1 MIHRNKDLRFS
12 RAPLFL
18 RIFLPLIFIIALFA
32 PLNFVLVTP
41 GPATQLFPKVL
52 SLEESA
58 GVDIYPVKGQLN
70 LLTIYV
76 TNPESYVFGAEI
88 LGCWAWGDCVAMPR
102 SVIYQD
108 GATNDE
114 EFKSGKKDMVK
125 SQNIALAAAKG
136 AIARNFSEI
145 DLSDVKD
152 SSVKVSLK
160 NTGGPSGGLIF
171 SLGLIDLL
179 TSEDLI
185 KGRNIAG
192 TGTIDLDGTIGPIGG
207 VTEKIIGAKRAGA
220 SILFISTQ
228 NCSELPAKV
237 EGIQVIAV
245 EKIDQVIDYL
255 RKPFSAEKSADTA
268 AGEELSSAGIR
279 GCASVGA

>member
-12 RAPLFL
+12 RAPFFI
-18 RIFLPLIFIIALFA
+18 RFFLPLILIIALFA
-32 PLNFVLVTP
+32 PMNFVLVTP
-41 GPATQLFPKVL
+41 GPATELFPKVL
-52 SLEESA
+52 TLKESA
-58 GVDIYPVKGQLN
+58 GVNVYPVKGQLN

-102 SVIYQD
+102 SVMYQD
-108 GATNDE
+108 GATDDE

-125 SQNIALAAAKG
+125 SQNVALAAAKS
-136 AIARNFSEI
+136 AIARNFTNVDISA
-145 DLSDVKD
+145 VKD

-171 SLGLIDLL
+171 TLGLIDLL
-179 TSEDLI
+179 TPEDLL
-185 KGRNIAG
+185 KGRNVAG
-192 TGTIDLDGTIGPIGG
+192 TGTIEVDGTVGPIGG

-220 SILFISTQ
+220 TLLFISTQ
-228 NCSELPAKV
+228 NCGELPAKV
-237 EGIQVIAV
+237 EGIQVLAV
-245 EKIDQVIDYL
+245 EKIDQAIDYL
-255 RKPFSAEKSADTA
+255 REPFSMGKTV
-268 AGEELSSAGIR
+268 GEELNSAGIR

>member
-1 MIHRNKDLRFS
+1 MIHRNRDLRFS
-12 RAPLFL
+12 RAPIFIRL
-18 RIFLPLIFIIALFA
+18 FLPLILIIALFA
-32 PLNFVLVTP
+32 PMNFVLVTP
-41 GPATQLFPKVL
+41 GPATKLFPEIL

-58 GVDIYPVKGQLN
+58 GINVYPVKGQLN
-70 LLTIYV
+70 LLTIYI

-102 SVIYQD
+102 SVMYQD
-108 GATNDE
+108 GATDDE
-114 EFKSGKKDMVK
+114 EFKSSKKDMVK
-125 SQNIALAAAKG
+125 SQNVALAAAKS
-136 AIARNFSEI
+136 AIARNFSGI
-145 DLSDVKD
+145 DLSAVND

-171 SLGLIDLL
+171 TLGLVELL
-179 TSEDLI
+179 TPEDLI

-192 TGTIDLDGTIGPIGG
+192 TGTIESDGTVGPIGG

-220 SILFISTQ
+220 TLLFISTQ

-245 EKIDQVIDYL
+245 EKIDQAIDYL
-255 RKPFSAEKSADTA
+255 REPIPVGKTV
-268 AGEELSSAGIR
+268 GEELNSAGIR

>member
-1 MIHRNKDLRFS
+1 MIHRNRDLRFS
-12 RAPLFL
+12 RAPIFIRL
-18 RIFLPLIFIIALFA
+18 FLPLILIIALFA
-32 PLNFVLVTP
+32 PMNFVLVTP
-41 GPATQLFPKVL
+41 GPATKLFPKVL
-52 SLEESA
+52 SLKESA
-58 GVDIYPVKGQLN
+58 GVSIYPVKGQLN
-70 LLTIYV
+70 LLTIYI

-102 SVIYQD
+102 SVMYQD
-108 GATNDE
+108 GATDEE

-125 SQNIALAAAKG
+125 SQNIALAAAKS
-136 AIARNFSEI
+136 AIARNFSGI
-145 DLSDVKD
+145 DLSSVKD

-171 SLGLIDLL
+171 TLGLIDLL
-179 TSEDLI
+179 TPEDLV

-192 TGTIDLDGTIGPIGG
+192 TGTITIDGKVGPIGG

-220 SILFISTQ
+220 TVLFISTQ

-245 EKIDQVIDYL
+245 EKIDQAIEYL
-255 RKPFSAEKSADTA
+255 REPFSMGKTV
-268 AGEELSSAGIR
+268 GEELNSAGIR

>member
-12 RAPLFL
+12 RAPLFV
-18 RIFLPLIFIIALFA
+18 RIFLPLTLIIALFA
-32 PLNFVLVTP
+32 PMNFVLVTP
-41 GPATQLFPKVL
+41 GPATKLFPKVL
-52 SLEESA
+52 SLKDSA
-58 GVDIYPVKGQLN
+58 GVNIYPVKGQLN

-102 SVIYQD
+102 SVMYQD
-108 GATNDE
+108 GVTDEE

-125 SQNIALAAAKG
+125 SQNIALAAAKS
-136 AIARNFSEI
+136 AIARNFSNI
-145 DLSDVKD
+145 DLSAVKN

-171 SLGLIDLL
+171 TLGLVDLL
-179 TSEDLI
+179 TSEDLL
-185 KGRNIAG
+185 KGRNVAG
-192 TGTIDLDGTIGPIGG
+192 TGTIEVDGTVGPIGG

-220 SILFISTQ
+220 THLFISTQ
-228 NCSELPAKV
+228 NCRELPAKV

-245 EKIDQVIDYL
+245 EKIDQAIEYL
-255 RKPFSAEKSADTA
+255 REPFSVGKTV
-268 AGEELSSAGIR
+268 GRELNSAGIR

>member
-1 MIHRNKDLRFS
+1 MIHRNSDLRFS
-12 RAPLFL
+12 RAPLFIRL
-18 RIFLPLIFIIALFA
+18 FIPLVLIIALFA
-32 PLNFVLVTP
+32 PMNFVLVTP
-41 GPATQLFPKVL
+41 GPATKLFPKVL
-52 SLEESA
+52 SLETSNS
-58 GVDIYPVKGQLN
+58 VTVYPVKGQLN

-76 TNPESYVFGAEI
+76 SNPEGYVFGAEI
-88 LGCWAWGDCVAMPR
+88 LGCWAWGDCVAVPR
-102 SVIYQD
+102 SVMYQD
-108 GATNDE
+108 GATNEE
-114 EFKSGKKDMVK
+114 EFAIGKKDMVK

-136 AIARNFSEI
+136 AITRNFSGL
-145 DLSDVKD
+145 DLSSVKD

-179 TSEDLI
+179 TPEDLL

-192 TGTIDLDGTIGPIGG
+192 TGTIEIDGTVGPIGG

-228 NCSELPAKV
+228 NCGELPAKV

-245 EKIDQVIDYL
+245 EKIDQVIEYL
-255 RKPFSAEKSADTA
+255 RKPFSMGKTV
-268 AGEELSSAGIR
+268 GEELNSAGIR

>member
-12 RAPLFL
+12 RAPLFIRL
-18 RIFLPLIFIIALFA
+18 FIPLILIIALFA
-32 PLNFVLVTP
+32 PMNFVLVTP
-41 GPATQLFPKVL
+41 GPATKLFPKVL
-52 SLEESA
+52 SLDA
-58 GVDIYPVKGQLN
+58 GSDVSVYPVKGQLN

-76 TNPESYVFGAEI
+76 TNPESYIFGAEI

-102 SVIYQD
+102 SVMYQD
-108 GATNDE
+108 GATDE
-114 EFKSGKKDMVK
+114 QEIKSSKKDMVK
-125 SQNIALAAAKG
+125 SQNVALAAAKG
-136 AIARNFSEI
+136 AIKRNFSGL
-145 DLSDVKD
+145 DLSSVKD

-179 TSEDLI
+179 TPEDLL

-192 TGTIDLDGTIGPIGG
+192 TGTIDIDGTVGPIGG
-207 VTEKIIGAKRAGA
+207 VTENIIGAKRAGA
-220 SILFISTQ
+220 SVLFISTQ
-228 NCSELPAKV
+228 NCGELPAKV

-245 EKIDQVIDYL
+245 EKIDQVIEYL
-255 RKPFSAEKSADTA
+255 RKPFSLEKTV
-268 AGEELSSAGIR
+268 GEELNSAGIR